1 MNVNRLEKVLY
12 QLHIDSLEIE
22 SSALISKDGL
32 TLVSQLNKGVNED
45 HIGAMSAALLS
56 VGNRMIEN
64 LTHSSTNSIMIQ
76 SHAGYVIVTA
86 VTDELLLTVMARP
99 DSKLGMV
106 FHDIKAAA
114 NSART
119 IVEDIGL

>member
-1 MNVNRLEKVLY
+1 MNLNRLDKVLY

-45 HIGAMSAALLS
+45 HIGAMSAAMLS

-64 LTHSSTNSIMIQ
+64 LAHSSTNSIMIQ
-76 SHAGYVIVTA
+76 SSSGYVIVTA
-86 VTDELLLTVMARP
+86 VTDDLLLTVMTRP
-99 DSKLGMV
+99 DSQLGMV
-106 FHDIKAAA
+106 FHDIKTAA
-114 NSART
+114 NSARA
-119 IVEDIGL
+119 IVEEVSK

>member
-32 TLVSQLNKGVNED
+32 TLVSNLNIGVNED
-45 HIGAMSAALLS
+45 HIGAMSAAILS

-64 LTHSSTNSIMIQ
+64 LAHSSTNSIMIQ
-76 SHAGYVIVTA
+76 SQAGYVIVTA

-106 FHDIKAAA
+106 FHDIKTAA
-114 NSART
+114 NSARA
-119 IVEDIGL
+119 IVEEIGL

>member
-76 SHAGYVIVTA
+76 SQTGYVIVTA
-86 VTDELLLTVMARP
+86 VTDELLLTVMTRP
-99 DSKLGMV
+99 DSQLGMV
-106 FHDIKAAA
+106 FHDIKTAA
-114 NSART
+114 NSARE
-119 IVEDIGL
+119 IVHDIGL

>member
-32 TLVSQLNKGVNED
+32 TLVSSLNKGVNED

-56 VGNRMIEN
+56 LGNRMVEN
-64 LTHSSTNSIMIQ
+64 LTNSSTNSIMIQ

-86 VTDELLLTVMARP
+86 VTEDLLLTVMAHP
-99 DSKLGMV
+99 DSRLGMV
-106 FHDIKAAA
+106 FHDIKTAA
-114 NSART
+114 NSARA
-119 IVEDIGL
+119 IVDELGL